1 MKISTVLG
9 SGPAGSCAAYVMKGC
24 DFVCWRGRGGVID
37 RKAPLV
43 I

>member
-1 MKISTVLG
+1 VKIALFLG

-24 DFVCWRGRGGVID
+24 DFVGGRGRVGLID